1 MKPTSDN
8 TIIGWYKGKALLL
21 NEAEE
26 LCYYEIPEEFAFIG
40 EVLPDA
46 NNLETIDSLSP
57 DEILEIM
64 NYLADKR

>member
-26 LCYYEIPEEFAFIG
+26 LCYYEIPEEFAVIG

-46 NNLETIDSLSP
+46 NNLETIDTLSP